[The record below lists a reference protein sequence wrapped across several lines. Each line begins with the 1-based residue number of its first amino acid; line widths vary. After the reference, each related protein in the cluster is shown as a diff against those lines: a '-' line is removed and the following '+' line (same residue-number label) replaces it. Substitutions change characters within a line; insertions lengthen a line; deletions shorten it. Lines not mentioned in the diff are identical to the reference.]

1 VPGSPAD
8 FRHRPAARPVR
19 IRPVL
24 DPRHRRGWPAAAAFA
39 RADHHQRVGVAMAVL
54 RAARSAP
61 PPAGR
66 LRMRSR
72 TSIKDEWREVRLFQN
87 RVMLAVVLMFLL
99 LLGLVMRLYW
109 LQVERHP
116 HYATLSEGNR
126 VRIQTLAPNRGLI
139 YDRNGILLAENVPNY
154 QLELVPE
161 QVQDIDE
168 TLQRLAEIIHLRPA
182 DIEQFEKLRRTKRR
196 FEPVPLRYNLSDEEV
211 ARFAVHR
218 QDFPGV

>member
-1 VPGSPAD
+1 GE
-8 FRHRPAARPVR
+8 
-19 IRPVL
+19 L
-24 DPRHRRGWPAAAAFA
+24 MRR
-39 RADHHQRVGVAMAVL
+39 RAH
-54 RAARSAP
+54 
-61 PPAGR
+61 
-66 LRMRSR
+66 
-72 TSIKDEWREVRLFQN
+72 IKDEWREYRLFQN
-87 RVMLAVVLMFLL
+87 RSVLGGIGVILL
-99 LLGLVMRLYW
+99 FGTLLVRLYW
-109 LQVERHP
+109 LQVERFG
-116 HYATLSEGNR
+116 HYATLSDDNR

-218 QDFPGV
+218 QDFPGVDIEARLTRRYPLGQITAHVVGYTGAITERELAERDAARYS